1 MLHCNMSTQTKV
13 HMLLKLEQG
22 PQDNMGCETADQS
35 TLSSTGR
42 LLDKGHF
49 AHWIPAAEPKV

>member
-1 MLHCNMSTQTKV
+1 
-13 HMLLKLEQG
+13 
-22 PQDNMGCETADQS
+22 MGCETADQS

-42 LLDKGHF
+42 LLEKGHF